1 MAMSSR
7 VITKTA
13 RRGLEAAVIYFL
25 LTCGALIAITPL
37 FWAISTSLKVAG
49 KEFSI
54 PIDLIPRPVTFES
67 YVELFSNP
75 IINFGRIFLNSVIVS
90 VPTSLGVI
98 FISSLAGFSFA
109 KLYFKGRDTIFVILL
124 GTMMIPMAVT
134 LIPRYILMKILG
146 WLNTFWPLIV
156 PTVMTS
162 VYGTFLMR
170 QFYNAVPNDLL
181 DSARV
186 EGCSPFYM
194 YAMIAVPLAKPAL
207 MTLFL
212 ITFMASWNNLF
223 IALVYLQRPIMFT
236 LQLGLSYLN
245 SEYAVEWR
253 MLMAGTVVT
262 TLPVILVFLALQR
275 YYVQGITLSGLKG

>member
-1 MAMSSR
+1 VATSSR

-25 LTCGALIAITPL
+25 LTCGALVAITPL

-75 IINFGRIFLNSVIVS
+75 IINFDRIFLNSVIVS

-98 FISSLAGFSFA
+98 FISSLGGFSFA

-146 WLNTFWPLIV
+146 WLNTFWPLII

-245 SEYAVEWR
+245 SEYDIEWR

-275 YYVQGITLSGLKG
+275 YYVQGITLSGMKG

>member
-7 VITKTA
+7 VITKTV
-13 RRGLEAAVIYFL
+13 RRGIEAAVIYFL

-49 KEFSI
+49 KEFAI
-54 PIDLIPRPVTFES
+54 PIDLLPRPVTFES

-98 FISSLAGFSFA
+98 FISSLGGFSFA

-245 SEYAVEWR
+245 SEYGVEWR

>member
-1 MAMSSR
+1 LFAGGVHEVATSSR
-7 VITKTA
+7 VIISRTA
-13 RRGLEAAVIYFL
+13 LV
-25 LTCGALIAITPL
+25 AITPL
-37 FWAISTSLKVAG
+37 LWAISTSLKVAG

-54 PIDLIPRPVTFES
+54 PVELVPKPITFES
-67 YVELFSNP
+67 YGELFSNP
-75 IINFGRIFLNSVIVS
+75 IINFGRIFLNSVVVS
-90 VPTSLGVI
+90 IPTSLGVI

-109 KLYFKGRDTIFVILL
+109 KLSFKGRDTIFVILL

-146 WLNTFWPLIV
+146 WLNTFWPLII
-156 PTVMTS
+156 PTIMTS

-170 QFYNAVPNDLL
+170 QFFNAVPNDLL

-194 YAMIAVPLAKPAL
+194 YTMIAVPLAKPAL

-212 ITFMASWNNLF
+212 ITFMASWNDLF
-223 IALVYLQRPIMFT
+223 LALVYLTRPQLFT

-262 TLPVILVFLALQR
+262 IVPVILIFLALQR

>member
-1 MAMSSR
+1 MAISSR

-13 RRGLEAAVIYFL
+13 QKAVEAAVIYFF

-98 FISSLAGFSFA
+98 FVSSLGGFAFA
-109 KLYFKGRDTIFVILL
+109 KLYFKGRETIFVILL

-146 WLNTFWPLIV
+146 WLNTFWPLII

-170 QFYNAVPNDLL
+170 QFYGAVPNDLL

-194 YAMIAVPLAKPAL
+194 YSMIAVPLAKPAL

-223 IALVYLQRPIMFT
+223 IALVYLTRPQLFT

-245 SEYAVEWR
+245 SEYGIEWR

-262 TLPVILVFLALQR
+262 TLPVILIFLALQR